1 MIDDE
6 RNNEVKKVKI
16 KKANQL
22 EYIVK
27 GFANK
32 RRINIL
38 FLLEQNPE
46 LSVSEVAENF
56 NINFVSVS
64 NHLSKMMSRGLVM
77 KRNDKKEVRHALT
90 RKGRKVADFL
100 KIL

>member
-1 MIDDE
+1 MYTNNK
-6 RNNEVKKVKI
+6 RNRI
-16 KKANQL
+16 KKTNQL

-32 RRINIL
+32 RRISIL
-38 FLLEQNPE
+38 FLLEKDSE
-46 LSVSEVAENF
+46 LSVSEVAEHF
-56 NINFVSVS
+56 RISFVSVS

-90 RKGRKVADFL
+90 TRGKQVANFL
-100 KIL
+100 KGM

>member
-1 MIDDE
+1 MNLSK
-6 RNNEVKKVKI
+6 RNESKII

-38 FLLEQNPE
+38 FLLERTPE
-46 LSVSEVAENF
+46 LSVSEVAEHF
-56 NINFVSVS
+56 SISFVSVS

-90 RKGRKVADFL
+90 KKGIVVAKFLRK
-100 KIL
+100 I